1 MPFTVSHVAAVLP
14 LVAGRRTA
22 RLAPA
27 ALVIG
32 SMVPDVPWFFTGGRG
47 AALTHS
53 PEGVVTVN
61 LAVGLVLFALWRLVF
76 AAPARELLPPA
87 VGRRLPQPS
96 VPRGL
101 DWALAGVGVL
111 VGAASHVLWDA
122 FTHDDRWG
130 VRQIGWLQE
139 IHAGL
144 PGYKIAQ
151 YASGVVGLGLLV
163 AWAGRQLVQTREVPA
178 TGRPTS
184 PGERAAAWAVVVLS
198 GAVVATV
205 AGVTALTRWGST
217 LETALF
223 AAVTRGGAAALT
235 VLTVTALLWHVRRLA
250 APGAGAL
257 ADDEPG

>member
-14 LVAGRRTA
+14 LVAGRRTT

-61 LAVGLVLFALWRLVF
+61 LAVGLVLFALWRVVF

-87 VGRRLPQPS
+87 VGRRLPQPA
-96 VPRGL
+96 VPRGS
-101 DWALAGVGVL
+101 DWVLAGLGVL

-130 VRQIGWLQE
+130 VRQVGWLQE
-139 IHAGL
+139 SHLGL
-144 PGYKIAQ
+144 PGYKVAQ
-151 YASGVVGLGLLV
+151 YASGVVGLAVLV
-163 AWAGRQLVQTREVPA
+163 VWAGRQLAQTRPVPPVGG
-178 TGRPTS
+178 TTS
-184 PGERAAAWAVVVLS
+184 PGERVAAWSVVVLS
-198 GAVVATV
+198 GAVVAAV
-205 AGVTALTRWGST
+205 AGGTALIRWGSS
-217 LETALF
+217 LETALY
-223 AAVTRGGAAALT
+223 AAVTRGGAAAMA
-235 VLTVTALLWHVRRLA
+235 VLAVIALLWHVRRIA